1 MQHLG
6 VGNCRQYF
14 LNYEEF
20 RNGNTAEYQDFL
32 EQLSKDFANDVKH
45 LVKQGLD
52 KQRKGKSYT
61 VYNEVLHHAHLCNSH
76 LNHFQGQKEL
86 LFAAEK
92 FLKDPRRNFRPFVVH
107 GDIGSGKSSAMAKV
121 ASLVKSWLAQD
132 CVVVTRFLGTSLSSS
147 NIYETLVSIT
157 QQICCAYGLKLPQR
171 NVDMTTLYDTILTF
185 RNVVEHVSEHF
196 AGIRP
201 LVLVLDGVD
210 QLLPIEE
217 SMKAMWA
224 ICQMPS
230 NVYIIMSVV
239 TQLGELNLVE
249 MLSSMVTDIDSV
261 QHVEPFSQSDV
272 ENLIDSLATELNLK
286 ITEDFR
292 KNFIESS
299 NLLQNLSDPLCIY
312 HNIRIALTK
321 FPEAVAA
328 SQPSEILAGILE
340 QMEEKYHPSLVE
352 HVASYLTINPLGIQE
367 RELLDLLNSDTALI
381 NSILQE
387 DYSLITDSG
396 ISAFTWA
403 KIKLDLGRFL
413 RNQIVCG
420 KVVLAWNHRTWFATA
435 ANMYGV
441 IYPGID
447 QIHVNTDSTTFTL
460 KLHENMARLYLG
472 HCDESPSV
480 IPNFPQPTEEHNMMK
495 LAKLPTHMHVLLPV
509 EGLQLMKSY
518 IFFNLQWL
526 FAKIKAFSV
535 RDVLRDLHSVINLA
549 KLLGDDMDMDPGE
562 HTFEDLQVMYEFFQ
576 LAEESL
582 QLNPDNLLAEIIA
595 RLPAT
600 LRKYRAMDNL
610 LSSAHDFISKT
621 VSPYLMP
628 IYPCLKHPNSPLRH
642 NLNGPTHVIGLI
654 QENTLALLFSQQTGV
669 GIVKLET
676 GELVHHFPTNA
687 EQSAHG
693 VLPTKSG
700 EYVLI
705 GHYSHLNHV
714 MDLQVYSVATGIPVI
729 KAQFPQ
735 KFEIMKLDT
744 CDEVL
749 LVSTCMDVTGQN
761 KELQRCLFGIDVKSK
776 EIAYTIPVSVNDVH
790 NHGIS
795 EMMFLQ
801 DSLQILTVGNKMSK
815 DLACWNLESQELLW
829 KVNLD
834 HHAQHV
840 KATDDAKLVVAS
852 PENGVLTVIGS
863 ESGETLAAASD
874 ELVTGTEAIYVS
886 KQGKHLLMGS
896 ATTGIRVM
904 DLETAEICKSVGP
917 HMPTDDVGKVTRITM
932 DVLEQFVFMGYSS
945 GIIDAFSIATGDLVT
960 RLVGH
965 HTTVVSLMS
974 AEHDSKLLSSSQDG
988 RCCVWNIRSFAEEY
1002 CQRIG
1007 ENYPHRLL
1015 HVLIKLRR

>member
-14 LNYEEF
+14 LNHEEF
-20 RNGNTAEYQDFL
+20 RNGNTAEYQDYL

-45 LVKQGLD
+45 LVKQGLN

-132 CVVVTRFLGTSLSSS
+132 CVVVTRFLGTSLNSSS
-147 NIYETLVSIT
+147 IYQTLISIT

-171 NVDMTTLYDTILTF
+171 NMEMNTLYDTILTF
-185 RNVVEHVSEHF
+185 RNVVEHVSEKL

-224 ICQMPS
+224 ICQIPS
-230 NVYIIMSVV
+230 NVHIIISMV

-261 QHVEPFSQSDV
+261 QRVEPFSQSDV
-272 ENLIDSLATELNLK
+272 KNLIDSLATEMNMKILEDSKTNL
-286 ITEDFR
+286 
-292 KNFIESS
+292 IESS
-299 NLLQNLSDPLCIY
+299 ILLENLSDPLYIY
-312 HNIRIALTK
+312 HYVRIALTN
-321 FPEAVAA
+321 FPKDVDA
-328 SQPSEILAGILE
+328 SNPSEILAGTLE
-340 QMEEKYHPSLVE
+340 EMEEKYHPSLIE
-352 HVASYLTINPLGIQE
+352 YVASYLTINPLGIQE
-367 RELLDLLNSDTALI
+367 RELLDLLNSDTSLI

-387 DYSLITDSG
+387 DDSLITDSG
-396 ISAFTWA
+396 ISAFIWA
-403 KIKLDLGRFL
+403 KVKLDLGCFL
-413 RNQIVCG
+413 RNNIVCG
-420 KVVLAWNHRTWFATA
+420 KVVLAWNQRTWFATA

-441 IYPGID
+441 IFPGID
-447 QIHVNTDSTTFTL
+447 QNRVDTASTTFTL
-460 KLHENMARLYLG
+460 KLHENMARLYLR
-472 HCDESPSV
+472 HRDESASV
-480 IPNFPQPTEEHNMMK
+480 SPNFPQPTEEHNTMK
-495 LAKLPTHMHVLLPV
+495 LVKLPTHMHVLLPI
-509 EGLQLMKSY
+509 EGLQRIKSC
-518 IFFNLQWL
+518 IFFNLEWL
-526 FAKIKAFSV
+526 FAKVKAFSV
-535 RDVLRDLHSVINLA
+535 RDILHDLQSVINLA
-549 KLLGDDMDMDPGE
+549 KLVGDDVDADSGE
-562 HTFEDLQVMYEFFQ
+562 HTFEDLQAMYEFLQ

-582 QLNPDNLLAEIIA
+582 QLNPDNLLAQAMA
-595 RLPAT
+595 RLPPL

-610 LSSAHDFISKT
+610 LSSVHEFISKT

-654 QENTLALLFSQQTGV
+654 QEDTLALLFSQQTGV
-669 GIVKLET
+669 GIWKLET
-676 GELVHHFPTNA
+676 GELIHHFPTNA
-687 EQSAHG
+687 EQSPHG
-693 VLPTKSG
+693 VLSTKSG

-714 MDLQVYSVATGIPVI
+714 MNLEVFSVATGIPVV

-749 LVSTCMDVTGQN
+749 LVSTCMEVTGQN
-761 KELQRCLFGIDVKSK
+761 KELQRCLLGIDIKSK
-776 EIAYTIPVSVNDVH
+776 EIAYTIPVTANNVH

-801 DSLQILTVGNKMSK
+801 DSLHILTVGNKLSK

-829 KVNLD
+829 KINLD
-834 HHAQHV
+834 HHPQYV
-840 KATDDAKLVVAS
+840 KATDDDKLVVEN
-852 PENGVLTVIGS
+852 PENGVLTVISS
-863 ESGETLAAASD
+863 ESGETLATASN
-874 ELVTGTEAIYVS
+874 ESVTEAEAMYVS
-886 KQGKHLLMGS
+886 KHGKHLLMGS
-896 ATTGIRVM
+896 ATAGIRVM
-904 DLETAEICKSVGP
+904 DLETAVICKSVDP
-917 HMPTDDVGKVTRITM
+917 PDLPTNDVGKVTQITM
-932 DVLEQFVFMGYSS
+932 DALEQFVFMGYST
-945 GIIDAFSIATGDLVT
+945 GIIDVFSIATEDFVT
-960 RLVGH
+960 RLTGH
-965 HTTVVSLMS
+965 RTTVVSLMS
-974 AEHDSKLLSSSQDG
+974 AEHDFKLLSTSQDG

-1002 CQRIG
+1002 CQKTG

-1015 HVLIKLRR
+1015 FT